1 MARNTANA
9 SRNSLEEY
17 YENFSEDL
25 NLFFVFESNLKR
37 CQEPLLR
44 LIQRGFRIFSKLKVS
59 NICSLFHNVIIIV
72 FSTS

>member
-25 NLFFVFESNLKR
+25 NLFFVFEPNLKR